1 MPSLSVRQS
10 DVTSFQQL
18 SARWSRVLGAA
29 TTSTLGSALEI
40 CLEDL
45 GQFTNVDVAFV
56 SLVDDDECVC
66 DDWHWIRPG
75 KLAVAP
81 AIGSHL
87 RETFASATEFV
98 KLGHVVA
105 VSDLDEIEVSP
116 SERAIADA
124 NQLRA
129 LVIIPVQ
136 IGSDLIGVAGLLV
149 LGEPREWDRTIVS
162 QMKLFAA
169 LVVRAVIRTRDRG
182 ALALADARARRIAEF
197 ILEGLLLVTTDGTI
211 EWVSPSFVRMTYATA
226 KVLLGR
232 SVMESAQPDERDSFL
247 AAFRRSADQPT
258 TTIVRI
264 QRNAEW
270 RWCDVSLRLASEPD
284 SGVPDEIV
292 ISVRDNHDRQLQAEA
307 LTRATELDPL
317 TGALNRSGLA
327 RTFTDL
333 AARHA
338 QVTVAYCDIDDFK
351 RANDSHGHDAGDELL
366 RGVARALSSAVRPD
380 DIVARLGGDE
390 FVVVVVD
397 PGNARDATEIGKRLL
412 GAVSQAPLRAAA
424 ATLSIGVAGP
434 GPARA
439 ASAIVRAADQAM
451 YEAKRSGKNRF
462 VATTFDPSSD
472 FGVDSPT

>member
-1 MPSLSVRQS
+1 MPVRQS
-10 DVTSFQQL
+10 EVTSFQQL

-29 TTSTLGSALEI
+29 TASTLGSALEI

-45 GQFTNVDVAFV
+45 GRFTGVDVAFAT
-56 SLVDDDECVC
+56 LVDDDECVC

-75 KLAVAP
+75 KVAVAP

-105 VSDLDEIEVSP
+105 VNDLDEIEVSP

-124 NQLRA
+124 NHLRA
-129 LVIIPVQ
+129 VVVIPVQ

-162 QMKLFAA
+162 QMKLFVA
-169 LVVRAVIRTRDRG
+169 LLLRAVIRTRDRG

-197 ILEGLLLVTTDGTI
+197 ILEGLLLVTTEGTI
-211 EWVSPSFVRMTYATA
+211 EWVSPSFVRMTSATA
-226 KVLLGR
+226 KTLVGR
-232 SVMESAQPDERDSFL
+232 SVMEIAHPADRKSFL
-247 AAFRRSADQPT
+247 AAFRRSTGEPT
-258 TTIVRI
+258 TTIVRV
-264 QRNAEW
+264 QRDAEW

-292 ISVRDNHDRQLQAEA
+292 ISVRDNHERQLQAEA

-317 TGALNRSGLA
+317 TGAANRSGLA
-327 RTFTDL
+327 HAFTEL

-338 QVTVAYCDIDDFK
+338 QVSVAYCDIDDFK
-351 RANDSHGHDAGDELL
+351 QANDTHGHAAGDELL
-366 RGVARALSSAVRPD
+366 RAVARALSSAVRPD

-397 PGNARDATEIGKRLL
+397 PGNTRDATEIGRRLL
-412 GAVSQAPLRAAA
+412 HAVSQAPFRDAA

-434 GPARA
+434 GPAEA

-462 VATTFDPSSD
+462 VAKTFDPLPD
-472 FGVDSPT
+472 PGVDSQI